1 MNLRLEQG
9 RATRNEILAVA
20 TALFAAQGYE
30 RTSTAAILDRA
41 GVSRGSLYHHFSGK
55 PALFEAVLEEQEAR
69 IAKTTVAAARGV
81 TDPVEA
87 LRAGCHAWLKMARDP
102 VVRRIVLIDAPS
114 AVGWEKWREIDE
126 RHGLGLVTF
135 GLQNAIDR
143 GTFAPQAVRP
153 LAHLLMGAMA
163 EAAMVIANASD
174 PGAARAEVEAPLL
187 ALLEGLRA

>member
-9 RATRNEILAVA
+9 RATRNEILEVA
-20 TALFAAQGYE
+20 TALFAEQGYE

-126 RHGLGLVTF
+126 RHAF
-135 GLQNAIDR
+135 GILK
-143 GTFAPQAVRP
+143 QAV
-153 LAHLLMGAMA
+153 
-163 EAAMVIANASD
+163 AACLGEKGDDAS
-174 PGAARAEVEAPLL
+174 VET
-187 ALLEGLRA
+187 